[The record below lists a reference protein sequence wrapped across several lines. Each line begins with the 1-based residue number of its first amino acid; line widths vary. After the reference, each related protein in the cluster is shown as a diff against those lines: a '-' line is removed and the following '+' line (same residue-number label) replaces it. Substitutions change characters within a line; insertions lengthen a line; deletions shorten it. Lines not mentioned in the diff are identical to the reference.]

1 MTTQEDFRLFVLSI
15 LDDDEGISE
24 DSWNRLT
31 DYLQAIGEMELIGE
45 LASLVKSCN
54 GRRYIV

>member
-1 MTTQEDFRLFVLSI
+1 MTTQEEFRLFIFSI
-15 LDDDEGISE
+15 LDDEEGISE
-24 DSWNRLT
+24 ESWSRLT
-31 DYLQAIGEMELIGE
+31 DYLQSIGEMELIGE

>member
-1 MTTQEDFRLFVLSI
+1 MSTQEEFRLFILSI
-15 LDDDEGISE
+15 LNDDEGISE
-24 DSWNRLT
+24 ESWDRLT

-45 LASLVKSCN
+45 LLSLVKSCN

>member
-1 MTTQEDFRLFVLSI
+1 MTAQEELRTFIFST

-24 DSWNRLT
+24 DSWQRLI
-31 DYLQAIGEMELIGE
+31 DYLQSIGETALIGE

>member
-1 MTTQEDFRLFVLSI
+1 MTAQEDLRSLIFSI

-24 DSWNRLT
+24 KAYSKLT
-31 DYLQAIGEMELIGE
+31 DYLQSIGEMELLGE

>member
-1 MTTQEDFRLFVLSI
+1 MSTQEEFRLFIFSI

-24 DSWNRLT
+24 ESWNRLT

-45 LASLVKSCN
+45 LTSLVKSCN

>member
-1 MTTQEDFRLFVLSI
+1 MTTQEDLRLFVLSI

-24 DSWNRLT
+24 GSWNRLT

-45 LASLVKSCN
+45 LARLVKSCN
-54 GRRYIV
+54 GRRYIA

>member
-1 MTTQEDFRLFVLSI
+1 MSTQEEFRLFVLSI
-15 LDDDEGISE
+15 LNDDEGISE
-24 DSWNRLT
+24 ESWHRLT
-31 DYLQAIGEMELIGE
+31 DYLQSIGEMELIGE

>member
-1 MTTQEDFRLFVLSI
+1 MTTQEELKTFILSI

-24 DSWNRLT
+24 ESWNRLT
-31 DYLQAIGEMELIGE
+31 DFLQSIGEMELIGE
-45 LASLVKSCN
+45 LAGLVKSCN

>member
-45 LASLVKSCN
+45 LLSLVKSCN

>member
-1 MTTQEDFRLFVLSI
+1 MTTQEEFKLFIFSI

-24 DSWNRLT
+24 EAWSRLT
-31 DYLQAIGEMELIGE
+31 DYLQAIGEMEFIGE
-45 LASLVKSCN
+45 LTSLVKSCN

>member
-1 MTTQEDFRLFVLSI
+1 MTTQEEFRLFIFSI

-24 DSWNRLT
+24 ESWSRLT
-31 DYLQAIGEMELIGE
+31 DYLQSIGEMELIGE
-45 LASLVKSCN
+45 LAGLVKSCN

>member
-1 MTTQEDFRLFVLSI
+1 MTTQEEFRLFILSI
-15 LDDDEGISE
+15 LNDDEGISE
-24 DSWNRLT
+24 DSWDRLT

-45 LASLVKSCN
+45 LSGLVKSCN

>member
-1 MTTQEDFRLFVLSI
+1 MTTQEEFRLFIFSI

-24 DSWNRLT
+24 ESWNRLT
-31 DYLQAIGEMELIGE
+31 DYLQTIGEMELIGE

>member
-1 MTTQEDFRLFVLSI
+1 MTTQEELRVFVLSI

-24 DSWNRLT
+24 ESWNQLT
-31 DYLQAIGEMELIGE
+31 DYLQSIGEMELIGE
-45 LASLVKSCN
+45 LTGLVKSCN

>member
-1 MTTQEDFRLFVLSI
+1 MTTQEELRLFIFSI
-15 LDDDEGISE
+15 LDDDEGVSE
-24 DSWNRLT
+24 EAYSKLT
-31 DYLQAIGEMELIGE
+31 DYLQSIGEMELLGE

>member
-1 MTTQEDFRLFVLSI
+1 MTTQEEFRLFVLSI

-45 LASLVKSCN
+45 LARLVKSCN

>member
-1 MTTQEDFRLFVLSI
+1 MTTQEEFRLFVLSI

-45 LASLVKSCN
+45 LTNLVKSCN

>member
-1 MTTQEDFRLFVLSI
+1 MTTQEELRLFIFSI

-24 DSWNRLT
+24 EAYSKLT
-31 DYLQAIGEMELIGE
+31 DYLQSIGEMELLGE